1 MTIQRTD
8 AHRKML
14 IEQAAD
20 GVLSL
25 QYDVAVNAAVHK
37 QWAIERSAEFEALQQ
52 ANQSVIITDT
62 ALSELQTMIADT
74 ITAYNWRRSKLRHF
88 RDVIIPADAGFMT
101 VGDQLMLTLQ
111 SVGVVGTAVADH
123 IDAFAAMPR
132 TTYAEIIAAC
142 DYLLANVQPPE
153 TIWD

>member
-1 MTIQRTD
+1 
-8 AHRKML
+8 ML

-25 QYDVAVNAAVHK
+25 QRDVASNAAAHK
-37 QWAIERSAEFEALQQ
+37 QWAVAE
-52 ANQSVIITDT
+52 SVPLID
-62 ALSELQTMIADT
+62 LQTMIADVL
-74 ITAYNWRRSKLRHF
+74 TAYEWRRAKLRHF
-88 RDVIIPADAGFMT
+88 RDVTIPADSGFLT

-123 IDAFAAMPR
+123 IDAFAAMLGATSDINQSGQTAYAVPGSV
-132 TTYAEIIAAC
+132 TYAQIISAC

-153 TIWD
+153 TVWD

>member
-1 MTIQRTD
+1 
-8 AHRKML
+8 ML

-25 QYDVAVNAAVHK
+25 QRDVASNAAAHK
-37 QWAIERSAEFEALQQ
+37 QFAVVEFMPLA
-52 ANQSVIITDT
+52 
-62 ALSELQTMIADT
+62 ELQTLIADVL
-74 ITAYNWRRSKLRHF
+74 TAYEWRRAKLRHF
-88 RDVIIPADAGFMT
+88 RDVTIPADSGFLT

-132 TTYAEIIAAC
+132 TTYAEIITAC
-142 DYLLANVQPPE
+142 DYLIANVTPPE
-153 TIWD
+153 NVWD

>member
-20 GVLSL
+20 GALSL
-25 QYDVAVNAAVHK
+25 QRDVAWNAAVHK
-37 QWAIERSAEFEALQQ
+37 QWAVAE
-52 ANQSVIITDT
+52 SVP
-62 ALSELQTMIADT
+62 LNNLQTMIADT
-74 ITAYNWRRSKLRHF
+74 LAAYEWRRAKLRNF
-88 RDVIIPADAGFMT
+88 RDVTIPADVGFLT

-132 TTYAEIIAAC
+132 TTYAEIISAC
-142 DYLLANVQPPE
+142 DYLISNVQPPE
-153 TIWD
+153 NVWD

>member
-25 QYDVAVNAAVHK
+25 QRDVASNASAHK
-37 QWAIERSAEFEALQQ
+37 QWAVDE
-52 ANQSVIITDT
+52 SVPL
-62 ALSELQTMIADT
+62 AELQTMIADT
-74 ITAYNWRRSKLRHF
+74 LTAYEWRRAKLRHF
-88 RDVIIPADAGFMT
+88 RDVTIPADAGFLT

-123 IDAFAAMPR
+123 IDNFAAMPR
-132 TTYAEIIAAC
+132 TTYAEIIIAC
-142 DYLLANVQPPE
+142 DYLIANVTPPE
-153 TIWD
+153 NVWD

>member
-25 QYDVAVNAAVHK
+25 QRDVASNAAVHK
-37 QWAIERSAEFEALQQ
+37 QSAVNE
-52 ANQSVIITDT
+52 SVPL
-62 ALSELQTMIADT
+62 AELQTMIANT
-74 ITAYNWRRSKLRHF
+74 LAAYDWRRAKLRHF
-88 RDVIIPADAGFMT
+88 RDVTIPADAGFLT

-111 SVGVVGTAVADH
+111 SVGVVGTVVADH

-132 TTYAEIIAAC
+132 TSYAEIIAGC
-142 DYLLANVQPPE
+142 DYLIANVTQPGS
-153 TIWD
+153 IWD

>member
-25 QYDVAVNAAVHK
+25 QRDVASNAATHR
-37 QWAIERSAEFEALQQ
+37 QWAADETVSLA
-52 ANQSVIITDT
+52 
-62 ALSELQTMIADT
+62 ELQTMIANT
-74 ITAYNWRRSKLRHF
+74 ITAYDWRRAKLRQF
-88 RDVIIPADAGFMT
+88 RDVTIPADAGFLT

-142 DYLLANVQPPE
+142 DYLIANVTPPGS
-153 TIWD
+153 IWD

>member
-25 QYDVAVNAAVHK
+25 QRDVASNAAAHK
-37 QWAIERSAEFEALQQ
+37 QWALTESMPLA
-52 ANQSVIITDT
+52 
-62 ALSELQTMIADT
+62 ELQTMIADVLA
-74 ITAYNWRRSKLRHF
+74 AYEWRRAKLRHF
-88 RDVIIPADAGFMT
+88 RDVTIPADAAFMS

-111 SVGVVGTAVADH
+111 SVGLVGTAVADR

-142 DYLLANVQPPE
+142 DYLIANVQPPE
-153 TIWD
+153 TVWD